1 MYQYRKI
8 TEFGFRGMWRITQI
22 SEAVLSTSADNI
34 LLDPVNLHNSSSHT
48 QPQS

>member
-1 MYQYRKI
+1 MYQCRKI
-8 TEFGFRGMWRITQI
+8 TELGFRGMWRITQI

-48 QPQS
+48 QPHS

>member
-8 TEFGFRGMWRITQI
+8 TKFGFRGMWRIMQI
-22 SEAVLSTSADNI
+22 PEAVLSTSADNI
-34 LLDPVNLHNSSSHT
+34 LLDPVNLHNSSNHT